1 MSNIPKTVRLS
12 DYQPYPYRLLTTELS
27 FDIQEGSTV
36 VESRLSLERSD
47 PSTSDIF
54 LDGRDLELL
63 RLRVNGRELGGNE
76 YQIDEDGMTIFGV
89 EDMFELEISTRIYPE
104 KNTRLMGL
112 YKSGGMYC
120 TQCEAEGFRRMT
132 FYPDRPDVQSV
143 FTTHIEADASRY
155 PILLSN
161 GNPMQTEELGN
172 GRLRKSWHDPFHKP
186 SYLFAAVAGDLDH
199 LESYFVTHSGRRVA
213 LRIYTDTK
221 HVSQCQHAMDAL
233 KAAMRWDE
241 EVYGREYDLDTFMIV
256 AIPDF
261 NFGAMEN
268 KGLNVFNTMAVLAC
282 PDTAIDRA
290 YERISGIVAHEYF
303 HNWSG
308 NRVTCRDWFQLSLKE
323 GFTVF
328 RDSQF
333 SADMSSPSVKRVD
346 DVHALRTLQFAED
359 AGPLAHPVRPEQY
372 SAISNF
378 YSPTVYIKGAE
389 VVRMLHTIL
398 GVKRFRAAT
407 DQYFEIFDGSA
418 ATTEDFVRCMERVSH
433 LDLNQ
438 FRHWYTQSGTP
449 KLDVEETRNEKAL
462 TLRIA
467 QSCPPTPG
475 QLTKEPFHIPVA
487 VGVIDQFGR
496 EVLGA
501 EGKRNGYE
509 AELETDVEHEN
520 PNEDGTIVL
529 RVVAPVSTVRF
540 KGVPSDSTVSFLRGF
555 SAPVVVHYPQST
567 ETRIHLALHDSDGY
581 TKWDAAQSI
590 LNEVLKTD
598 QREWGAAIALFE
610 KLIEQALVAPED
622 GEAKALLNA
631 AMSVPPPLSTLQ
643 LNPGQDIYSVVERTE
658 ELHLALAQ
666 NFLEEWRGLVEH
678 NKAETDYRPGKEA
691 SARRALRGTAM
702 TFVRIGSEKQE
713 TEQLF
718 EWFVHSY
725 RTADNLTDRIMAI
738 TQILELRYVSESK
751 RQNILEEFYNDWQ
764 HEELVLLHWFRLQAA
779 CSRPGGLHRVQRLIE
794 HSSFHMGN
802 PNFVRNLLGTFTSS
816 NPRGFHRPTGIGY
829 RFIADRVLEIEGKNG
844 HVASGLL
851 TEMSKWHDF
860 DEDRQR
866 LMLAELR
873 RVRQSAK
880 SKEVMDKIDRSL
892 ENAPSS

>member
-1 MSNIPKTVRLS
+1 MSNTPHIVRLS

-27 FDIQEGSTV
+27 FDIRDGSTV
-36 VESRLSLERSD
+36 VDSRLSLERCD
-47 PSTSDIF
+47 RTASDIF
-54 LDGRDLELL
+54 LDGRNLELL
-63 RLRVNGRELGGNE
+63 HLRVDGRDLGGNE
-76 YQIDEDGMTIFGV
+76 YRIDDDGMTIFGV
-89 EDMFELEISTRIYPE
+89 EDTFELEISTRIYPE
-104 KNTRLMGL
+104 ENTRLMGF
-112 YKSGGMYC
+112 YKSADVYC

-155 PILLSN
+155 PVLLSN
-161 GNPMQTEELGN
+161 GNPIQTEELNN
-172 GRLRKSWHDPFHKP
+172 GRLRKTWHDPFHKP

-199 LESYFVTHSGRRVA
+199 LESYFITHSGRRVA

-221 HVSQCQHAMDAL
+221 HVSQCQHAMDSL

-241 EVYGREYDLDTFMIV
+241 EVYGREYDLDVFMIV
-256 AIPDF
+256 AVPDF

-282 PDTAIDRA
+282 PDTAVDQA

-333 SADMSSPSVKRVD
+333 SADMSSPSVKRVS
-346 DVHALRTLQFAED
+346 DVNMLRTLQFAED
-359 AGPLAHPVRPEQY
+359 AGPLAHPVRPERY

-378 YSPTVYIKGAE
+378 YSPTVYVKGAE

-398 GVKRFRAAT
+398 GVNRFRAAT
-407 DQYFEIFDGSA
+407 DQYFEIFDGTA
-418 ATTEDFVRCMERVSH
+418 ATTEDFVRCMERDSH
-433 LDLNQ
+433 LDLDQ

-449 KLDVEETRNEKAL
+449 KLEVEETRDEESIQ
-462 TLRIA
+462 LRIA

-475 QLTKEPFHIPVA
+475 QPTKEPFHIPVA
-487 VGVIDQFGR
+487 LGVIDQSGR
-496 EVLGA
+496 EVMGA
-501 EGKRNGYE
+501 EGKRNGYK
-509 AELETDVEHEN
+509 AELDSDVDYEN

-529 RVVAPVSTVRF
+529 RVVEPVSTVRL
-540 KGVPSDSTVSFLRGF
+540 KGVPNDSTVSFLRKF
-555 SAPVVVHYPQST
+555 SAPVTVEYPQST
-567 ETRIHLALHDSDGY
+567 AARIHLALHDSDGY
-581 TKWDAAQSI
+581 TRWDSSRSI

-598 QREWGAAIALFE
+598 QRDWQAAIALFE
-610 KLIEQALVAPED
+610 ELIKQALVAPED

-631 AMSVPPPLSTLQ
+631 AMSSPAPLHTLQ
-643 LNPGQDIYSVVERTE
+643 LNPGQDIYSIVERSEDLLLT
-658 ELHLALAQ
+658 LARR
-666 NFLEEWRGLVEH
+666 FLKEWRSLAEH
-678 NKAETDYRPGKEA
+678 NAAEIDYRPSKEA
-691 SARRALRGTAM
+691 AARRSLRGTAM
-702 TFVRIGSEKQE
+702 KFVRIGSEESE

-718 EWFVHSY
+718 EGYVHGY
-725 RTADNLTDRIMAI
+725 RTANNLTDRIMAI
-738 TQILELRYVSESK
+738 TQILELRYIKESK
-751 RQNILEEFYNDWQ
+751 RQDILEEFYNDWQ
-764 HEELVLLHWFRLQAA
+764 HEELILLHWFRLQAS
-779 CSRPGGLHRVQRLIE
+779 CSRPGGLDRVKRLLK
-794 HSSFHMGN
+794 HPAFHMSN
-802 PNFVRNLLGTFTSS
+802 PNLVRNLLGAFVAS
-816 NPRGFHRPTGIGY
+816 NPRGFHVPSGAGY
-829 RFIADRVLEIEGKNG
+829 RFIADCVLEIEEKNG

-860 DEDRQR
+860 DDKRQQ
-866 LMLAELR
+866 LLLAELR

-892 ENAPSS
+892 EGAPNS